1 MRDIKNLK
9 RPSRKMGSRCIRG
22 KQLGEVPRQAN
33 NKLLSL
39 PYGARSNRSKTK
51 QDLRA
56 NQAAAP
62 TGCLAGP
69 ADPIKSVAI
78 FTGIGAVPMRG
89 AVSIG

>member
-1 MRDIKNLK
+1 MQ
-9 RPSRKMGSRCIRG
+9 RG

-51 QDLRA
+51 PDLRA

-62 TGCLAGP
+62 TGCLDGP

-78 FTGIGAVPMRG
+78 FTGIGGANARRG
-89 AVSIG
+89 INPVAADKA